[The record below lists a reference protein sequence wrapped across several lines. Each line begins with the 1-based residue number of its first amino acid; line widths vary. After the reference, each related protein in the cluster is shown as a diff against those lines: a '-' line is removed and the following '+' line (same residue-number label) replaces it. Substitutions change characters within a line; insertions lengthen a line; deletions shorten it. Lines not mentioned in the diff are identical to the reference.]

1 MASIDVNSI
10 VSQLMEVERQP
21 LKKFDVRNIGIQAR
35 ISAYGSIKSAM
46 SSFQGAAQKLSNA
59 DNFNVINATS
69 SATEFVS
76 ISATKNAADSKF
88 SIEVSQLA
96 QNQKLASAA
105 FASTTAEVGLGTI
118 KLDFGKYTTAAG
130 VTSFTSNPEKASKS
144 ITIDANNNTLAGVR
158 DAINNAKAGVTASI
172 INDGS
177 GYKLT
182 VVSNDT
188 GESNALKI
196 TTTDTGDGA
205 DGDAA
210 GLSRLAYNA
219 STGGAAN
226 LTQNQAAQNAKF
238 KVDGI
243 DISKAANVVSDVVDG
258 VTLTLN
264 KVTTSAVNLSVGK
277 NTSGI
282 AKNVQDFI
290 KAYNDLSKAL
300 TDSTAYNKDT
310 KQGAILNGEGTV
322 RSIQVSLRN
331 AINQTIAG
339 TGGDF
344 KSLTQIGIKLDQNG
358 VMSLDTTK
366 LNAAIEK
373 DAQGVISLF
382 ASNGRASDSLIRI
395 DSFDKNTQTVAD
407 LGVSVVSNATQA
419 NYTTSALSFSGPG
432 GTFNIGAGNKNF
444 GITVNGAVASI
455 TLTEGDY
462 TPSQLAAEL
471 QTRIN
476 SNSVL
481 QTAGAKVG
489 VVIGADNKIVIN
501 NTKFGS
507 EGTLSVTS
515 DLLGTGTSGPITG
528 SDVQVKVGNDLKTGV
543 GQQVTLDSGLKFSV
557 LGGAASSPDGA
568 SRGTISFSRGFGFQ
582 FDSMLEKML
591 SNKGEVATRIDGMNR
606 EAKNIT
612 KRTEEF
618 NRRLVDIEQRYRKQY
633 TALDLAVTQMQ
644 STSTWLTTQLANLPK
659 VA

>member
-21 LKKFDVRNIGIQAR
+21 LKKFDVKNIGIQAR
-35 ISAYGSIKSAM
+35 ISAYGSIKSAL
-46 SSFQGAAQKLSNA
+46 SSFQTTAQKLSNA
-59 DNFNVINATS
+59 DNFNVINAS
-69 SATEFVS
+69 SSSTDFVG
-76 ISATKNAADSKF
+76 ISAAKNAAEGKF
-88 SIEVSQLA
+88 AIEVSQLA
-96 QNQKLASAA
+96 QNQKLSSSA
-105 FASTTAEVGLGTI
+105 FASTTTEVGVGTI

-130 VTSFTSNPEKASKS
+130 VTSFTSNPEKTSKS
-144 ITIDANNNTLAGVR
+144 IVIDASNNTLTGVR

-182 VVSNDT
+182 IVSNDT
-188 GESNALKI
+188 GEANALKI
-196 TTTDTGDGA
+196 TTTDTGDGVNT
-205 DGDAA
+205 DAA

-219 STGGAAN
+219 ATGGAAN

-243 DISKAANVVSDVVDG
+243 DISKAGNVISDVVDG

-264 KVTTSAVNLSVGK
+264 KITTTAVNLSVGK

-282 AKNVQDFI
+282 NKSVQDFI

-310 KQGAILNGEGTV
+310 KQGAILNGEGTI

-344 KSLTQIGIKLDQNG
+344 KSLTQIGIRLDQNG
-358 VMSLDTTK
+358 VMSLDSTK
-366 LNAAIEK
+366 FNAAMEK
-373 DAQGVISLF
+373 DPQGVISLF

-395 DSFDKNTQTVAD
+395 DSFDKNTNTVAD
-407 LGVSVVSNATQA
+407 LGVSVVRNATQA
-419 NYTTSALSFSGPG
+419 TYTTSALTFGGSG
-432 GTFNIGAGNKNF
+432 GTLNVGAGNKTF
-444 GITVNGAVASI
+444 GITVNGAVASV
-455 TLTEGDY
+455 TLTEGNY
-462 TPSQLAAEL
+462 TPAQLAAEL

-476 SNSVL
+476 SSSAL
-481 QTAGAKVG
+481 QTAGAKVA
-489 VVIGADNKIVIN
+489 VAIGADNKIVIN
-501 NTKFGS
+501 NAKYGS
-507 EGTLSVTS
+507 ESTLSVTS

-543 GQQVTLDSGLKFSV
+543 GQQVTLDTGLKFSV
-557 LGGAASSPDGA
+557 LGGAASSPDGT
-568 SRGTISFSRGFGFQ
+568 SRGTISFSRGFGHQ

-591 SNKGEVATRIDGMNR
+591 SSKGEVATRVDGMNR
-606 EAKNIT
+606 EAKNIA

-618 NRRLVDIEQRYRKQY
+618 NRRLVDIEQRYRSQY
-633 TALDLAVTQMQ
+633 TALDLAVTKMQ
-644 STSTWLTTQLANLPK
+644 STSNWLTQQLANLPK

>member
-35 ISAYGSIKSAM
+35 ISAYGSIKSAL

-69 SATEFVS
+69 SATDFVS

-88 SIEVSQLA
+88 SMEVTQLA
-96 QNQKLASAA
+96 QNQKLASTA
-105 FASTTAEVGLGTI
+105 FTSTTAEVGLGTI
-118 KLDFGKYTTAAG
+118 KLDFGKYITAAG
-130 VTSFTSNPEKASKS
+130 TTSFTSNPEKVSKS

-182 VVSNDT
+182 IVSNDT

-196 TTTDTGDGA
+196 TTTDTGDGV
-205 DGDAA
+205 DSDAA

-226 LTQNQAAQNAKF
+226 LTQNQAAQNARF

-243 DISKAANVVSDVVDG
+243 DISKAANVVSDVIDG

-358 VMSLDTTK
+358 VMSLDTAK
-366 LNAAIEK
+366 FNAAIEK

-419 NYTTSALSFSGPG
+419 SYTTTALSFSGPG
-432 GTFNIGAGNKNF
+432 GTFNIGASNKNF

-507 EGTLSVTS
+507 EGMLSVTS

-606 EAKNIT
+606 EAKNIA